1 MGSLD
6 KLKRTLI
13 VSCQPISGSP
23 MDTVDIVVAM
33 ARTAELSGAGAVRI
47 EGVNNVAAVKRVLNI
62 PVIGIVKRINSASPV
77 VITPTL
83 ADVDALIAA
92 GVDIVALDATAR
104 PRPVDVD
111 ILVKRIQ
118 AANKFTMADCATFSD
133 GEAALSLGCNL
144 IGTTLSGYTLETE
157 SFGEEPD
164 LVLLRQFSQLTK
176 HSDALVMA
184 EGRFNTPQL
193 AASALNNGADCVT
206 VGSAIT
212 RMEHVVGWFVDAM
225 QDTVHE

>member
-6 KLKRTLI
+6 KLKQALI

-47 EGVNNVAAVKRVLNI
+47 EGVKNVAAVKQVLNI
-62 PVIGIVKRINSASPV
+62 PVIGIVKRIDPATPV

-83 ADVDALIAA
+83 ADVDGLIAA
-92 GVDIVALDATAR
+92 GADIVALDATAR
-104 PRPVDVD
+104 PRPVNVEF
-111 ILVKRIQ
+111 LVKRIQ
-118 AANKFTMADCATFSD
+118 ASNSFTMADCATLTD
-133 GEAALSLGCNL
+133 GEIALDLGCNF
-144 IGTTLSGYTLETE
+144 IGTTLSGYTLETAPC
-157 SFGEEPD
+157 GEEPD
-164 LVLLRQFSQLTK
+164 FGLLRQFAKITEQ
-176 HSDALVMA
+176 SDALVMA

-212 RMEHVVGWFVDAM
+212 RMEHVVGWFLDAM
-225 QDTVHE
+225 QDTVK

>member
-6 KLKRTLI
+6 KLKRALV
-13 VSCQPISGSP
+13 VSCQPIPGSP

-47 EGVNNVAAVKRVLNI
+47 EGVNNVAAVKKVLKI
-62 PVIGIVKRINSASPV
+62 PVIGIVKRIDPATPV

-83 ADVDALIAA
+83 ADVDGLIAA
-92 GVDIVALDATAR
+92 GADIVALDATAR

-111 ILVKRIQ
+111 ILVKKIQ

-133 GEAALSLGCNL
+133 GEAALYLGCDF
-144 IGTTLSGYTLETE
+144 IGITLSGYTLETGPC
-157 SFGEEPD
+157 GEEPD
-164 LVLLRQFSQLTK
+164 FDLLRKFARITAQT
-176 HSDALVMA
+176 DALVMA
-184 EGRFNTPQL
+184 EGRFNTPLL
-193 AASALNNGADCVT
+193 AASALKNGADCVT

-212 RMEHVVGWFVDAM
+212 RMEHVVGWFLDAM
-225 QDTVHE
+225 QDTVR